1 MPNPKRNRARAVN
14 EKKTADLSFG
24 MDNEIRVMCRL
35 EGLFGVLKPTKP
47 MDEFDFENEGFRI
60 ELKTRRVTMAKYDT
74 TMVGE
79 NKVIKGFEHQ
89 IAGRRVFFVFDFVD
103 CMCIWELNRDEY
115 HIKHGGRFDRGRPEI
130 KSYCYIPIKYLL
142 QVKEDADKI
151 TAERTEAGLH
161 HEEAVRQVADKD
173 AGRDHPEQQEEGQ
186 EAEDQGE
193 ALGSDSAEG
202 SDDDTFLLHRDDD
215 EAVMIDTGSD

>member
-1 MPNPKRNRARAVN
+1 MND
-14 EKKTADLSFG
+14 KKIADLSFG
-24 MDNEIRVMCRL
+24 MDNEIRVRCRL
-35 EGLFGVLKPTKP
+35 EALFGVLKRTKP
-47 MDEFDFENEGFRI
+47 MDEFDLENKEFCI
-60 ELKTRRVTMAKYDT
+60 ELKTRRVTKTKYAT

-89 IAGRRVFFVFDFVD
+89 IAGKRVFFVFDFVD

-115 HIKHGGRFDRGRPEI
+115 HVKHGGRYDRGTPEI

-161 HEEAVRQVADKD
+161 HEEAVRQAAVQD
-173 AGRDHPEQQEEGQ
+173 AGRDHQAQQGEGQ
-186 EAEDQGE
+186 EAGPEE
-193 ALGSDSAEG
+193 ALGLGSEEG
-202 SDDDTFLLHRDDD
+202 SDDDTFLLHRGGD
-215 EAVMIDTGSD
+215 EPVLVENTDSD

>member
-1 MPNPKRNRARAVN
+1 MND
-14 EKKTADLSFG
+14 KKMIDLSFG
-24 MDNEIRVMCRL
+24 KDNEIRVKQRL
-35 EGLFGVLKPTKP
+35 ERLFGPLQETQP
-47 MDEFDFENEGFRI
+47 MDEFDFKNDGFYI
-60 ELKTRRVTMAKYDT
+60 ELKTRRVTKNKYPT

-89 IAGRRVFFVFDFVD
+89 LAGKRVFFVFDFVD

-115 HIKHGGRFDRGRPEI
+115 HVKHGGRCDRGRPEI

-142 QVKEDADKI
+142 EVKEDADKI
-151 TAERTEAGLH
+151 SAERTEAGLH
-161 HEEAVRQVADKD
+161 HEEAVRQVTDED

-193 ALGSDSAEG
+193 GEALGPEG
-202 SDDDTFLLHRDDD
+202 SDDDSFLLHRDDD
-215 EAVMIDTGSD
+215 ASTTDD

>member
-103 CMCIWELNRDEY
+103 CMCIWDHRELLCPEPTVPEGCGVNGTFSRDA
-115 HIKHGGRFDRGRPEI
+115 GGLREDGL
-130 KSYCYIPIKYLL
+130 SSLL
-142 QVKEDADKI
+142 GARAVPYVLALDMAAVLELLLDGILLELLLDGI
-151 TAERTEAGLH
+151 LPLLPLHLLRRLLAER
-161 HEEAVRQVADKD
+161 
-173 AGRDHPEQQEEGQ
+173 
-186 EAEDQGE
+186 
-193 ALGSDSAEG
+193 LGV
-202 SDDDTFLLHRDDD
+202 LLLYL
-215 EAVMIDTGSD
+215 

>member
-1 MPNPKRNRARAVN
+1 MNDKMI
-14 EKKTADLSFG
+14 ADLSFG
-24 MDNEIRVMCRL
+24 MDNEIRVKCRL
-35 EGLFGVLKPTKP
+35 EALFGVLKRTKP
-47 MDEFDFENEGFRI
+47 MDEFDLENKEFCI
-60 ELKTRRVTMAKYDT
+60 ELKTRRVTKTKYAT

-79 NKVIKGFEHQ
+79 NKVVKGFEHQ

-115 HIKHGGRFDRGRPEI
+115 HVKHGGRYDRGTPEI

-215 EAVMIDTGSD
+215 ASTTDD

>member
-1 MPNPKRNRARAVN
+1 MND
-14 EKKTADLSFG
+14 KKIADLSFG
-24 MDNEIRVMCRL
+24 MDNEIRVRCRL
-35 EGLFGVLKPTKP
+35 EALFGVLKRTKP
-47 MDEFDFENEGFRI
+47 MDEFDLENKEFCI
-60 ELKTRRVTMAKYDT
+60 ELKTRRVTKTKYAT

-79 NKVIKGFEHQ
+79 NKVVKGFEHQ

-115 HIKHGGRFDRGRPEI
+115 HVKHGGRYDRGTPEI

-161 HEEAVRQVADKD
+161 HEEAVRQAAVQD
-173 AGRDHPEQQEEGQ
+173 AGRDHQAQQGEGQ
-186 EAEDQGE
+186 EAGPEE
-193 ALGSDSAEG
+193 ALGLGSEEG
-202 SDDDTFLLHRDDD
+202 SDDDTFLLHRGGD
-215 EAVMIDTGSD
+215 EPVLVENTDSD